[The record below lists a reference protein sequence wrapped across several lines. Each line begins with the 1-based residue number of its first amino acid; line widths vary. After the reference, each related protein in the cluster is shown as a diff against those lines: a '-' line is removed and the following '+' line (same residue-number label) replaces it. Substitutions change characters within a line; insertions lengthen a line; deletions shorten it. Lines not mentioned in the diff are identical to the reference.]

1 MAESLKHTV
10 FGELR
15 WEAESSWWFTQMRL
29 PSGDW
34 LDVIVDPGDEDPS
47 AFVERAATLFRRAM
61 DAGRRILH
69 DAFRTK
75 VFDLRD
81 AWRQNDEPALTA
93 EELAEQ
99 LELTFVRI
107 DTIAPVVPSYW
118 PGDMF
123 GGHCVDVTVDEGLRM
138 TGVGLVG

>member
-1 MAESLKHTV
+1 MAESLTHAV

-47 AFVERAATLFRRAM
+47 AFVERAAGLFRRAM
-61 DAGRRILH
+61 DAERRILH
-69 DAFRTK
+69 EAVRGR
-75 VFDLRD
+75 VLDLHD
-81 AWRQNDEPALTA
+81 AWGREDEPRLTA
-93 EELAEQ
+93 EGLEER
-99 LELTFVRI
+99 LELTFVRL
-107 DTIAPVVPSYW
+107 DTVAPVVLSYW
-118 PGDMF
+118 PGDLF
-123 GGHCVDVTVDEGLRM
+123 GGHSVDVTVDEKLRV

>member
-1 MAESLKHTV
+1 MAESMTRAV

-47 AFVERAATLFRRAM
+47 AFVERAAPLFRRAM
-61 DAGRRILH
+61 DAERRIRHEAVAGWVLE
-69 DAFRTK
+69 
-75 VFDLRD
+75 LRD
-81 AWRQNDEPALTA
+81 AWLQVDEPAVTA
-93 EELAEQ
+93 EELEEQ

-107 DTIAPVVPSYW
+107 DTVAPVVLSYW
-118 PGDMF
+118 PGDVF
-123 GGHCVDVTVDEGLRM
+123 GGHAVDVTVDEQLRV

>member
-1 MAESLKHTV
+1 MAESLTHAV

-47 AFVERAATLFRRAM
+47 TFIEQAATLFRRAM
-61 DAGRRILH
+61 DAERRILH
-69 DAFRTK
+69 EAVRGRML
-75 VFDLRD
+75 DLYD
-81 AWRQNDEPALTA
+81 AWRQEGEPELSAAGL
-93 EELAEQ
+93 EER
-99 LELTFVRI
+99 LELTFVRL
-107 DTIAPVVPSYW
+107 DTVSPIVLSYW
-118 PGDMF
+118 PAEVF
-123 GGHCVDVTVDEGLRM
+123 GGHSVDVMVDERLRV

>member
-1 MAESLKHTV
+1 MADSLTHAV

-34 LDVIVDPGDEDPS
+34 LDGIVDPGDEDPS
-47 AFVERAATLFRRAM
+47 AFVERAAPLFRRAM
-61 DAGRRILH
+61 DAERRILH
-69 DAFRTK
+69 DGVRTK
-75 VFDLRD
+75 VLELHD
-81 AWRQNDEPALTA
+81 AWRQDDESALTA
-93 EELAEQ
+93 EELEEQ

-107 DTIAPVVPSYW
+107 DTIAPVVLSYY

-123 GGHCVDVTVDEGLRM
+123 GGHSVDVTVDEQLRV